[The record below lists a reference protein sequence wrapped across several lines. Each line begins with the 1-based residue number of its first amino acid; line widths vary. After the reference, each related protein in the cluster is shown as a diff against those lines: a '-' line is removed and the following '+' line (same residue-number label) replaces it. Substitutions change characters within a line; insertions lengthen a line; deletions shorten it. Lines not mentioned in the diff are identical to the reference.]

1 MHEILQYN
9 KWCQPLKVFHSIKSI
24 KIIIIWTKS
33 NLTKAW
39 KDFEKRLPP
48 VGKFKFIKI
57 AKMVIILLHTFF
69 KTSRAFVYIV
79 LILTWAI

>member
-9 KWCQPLKVFHSIKSI
+9 KWCKPLKVLYSIESI
-24 KIIIIWTKS
+24 KIIIIRMKS
-33 NLTKAW
+33 YLTKAW
-39 KDFEKRLPP
+39 KYFEKRLPP

-57 AKMVIILLHTFF
+57 AKMVIMLLHTFF

-79 LILTWAI
+79 HILTWAI